1 MRKTVLVAAGA
12 WLLVACGGGER
23 TADSEGEVGG
33 SVSIA
38 VPDAPP
44 AASEPTSVTAAPVI
58 RPGDTVVTGIVR
70 ETGALPLTQL
80 VIQASGTGVAP
91 VAVRGSLKVE
101 IQNLIGAEVR
111 VWGSPT
117 DNQPPTPPRAIE
129 VSGYEVVSVGGD
141 TPVVGTLVEEGG
153 AFFLMSGAKVRLG
166 SIPEAL
172 RAHIGAK
179 IWVVGTQH
187 DDALSV
193 QSYGIIRH

>member
-1 MRKTVLVAAGA
+1 MGEAWIPNHDETALEYCLGYCDDSDEHNERLKRFIEISKQGA
-12 WLLVACGGGER
+12 
-23 TADSEGEVGG
+23 
-33 SVSIA
+33 
-38 VPDAPP
+38 
-44 AASEPTSVTAAPVI
+44 
-58 RPGDTVVTGIVR
+58 
-70 ETGALPLTQL
+70 L

-172 RAHIGAK
+172 RTHIGAK